1 MCPIRVK
8 LRMFLGEW
16 QVVVMGWLMLLAGM
30 QRPAEMMLEIL
41 ALPRITSG
49 LFLSELSELLKL
61 LSAELLGVVSSWRL
75 ESDRRVRGQMLM
87 RRAQMR

>member
-1 MCPIRVK
+1 MRLIRVK
-8 LRMFLGEW
+8 LRMFLGER

-30 QRPAEMMLEIL
+30 ERPAEMMLEIL

-75 ESDRRVRGQMLM
+75 EFDRRVRGQMLM